1 MSIENGVST
10 GLSRVAGQT
19 GAPAGKTKAAAGPG
33 GFAALLQ
40 GVSTETLVGQD
51 APSLA
56 ATREARP
63 DLADEDVRQPDA
75 DPALLAAAMV
85 QPGIEPADATTVAA
99 QERASVARAAAAR
112 AQLPRGDGPRDAEVQ
127 NREGK
132 SVLPQAGDQGDQT
145 AGAGLQ
151 PLLKQAAMTQRLAQ
165 QRQQAEVAGAQ
176 TAVREHRGEDVA
188 ARLGWQ
194 LTERLSSPASQAPQI
209 LLTGNPGEAGLRTSD
224 RRQEKSERSGA
235 AVDALALNSPLQP
248 DSFRL
253 DVPAAAPDAGLMT
266 EMRVAEQV
274 SHWAG
279 RGGVQNAELQVDGLG
294 EGPVRVSIALQGQEA
309 RVEFQADQAQTRQV
323 LEDSMPHLRE
333 LLARE
338 GLVLAGV
345 SVGTSGSDGAAGRQ
359 AQEGRKCAREATVAV
374 PELPAVARPAARG
387 TALSGRSVDLFV

>member
-40 GVSTETLVGQD
+40 GVGTETLAGQD

-56 ATREARP
+56 ATQEARP
-63 DLADEDVRQPDA
+63 DLADEDVRQQDA
-75 DPALLAAAMV
+75 DPALLAAVMV

-224 RRQEKSERSGA
+224 RRQEKSERRGA

-274 SHWAG
+274 SHWAS

-359 AQEGRKCAREATVAV
+359 AQEGRKGAREATVAV